1 MKVGEWE
8 HPTDKGNGQR
18 QHTPINVNNVLTE
31 TIVVYISIPGTTLQ
45 PQGDEPGQR
54 DIAKNH
60 GRLGGIC
67 QTPGYL
73 KKNFAIDMLKETG
86 VQLLCSVS
94 YDRRCTT

>member
-54 DIAKNH
+54 DTF
-60 GRLGGIC
+60 LC
-67 QTPGYL
+67 TQT
-73 KKNFAIDMLKETG
+73 
-86 VQLLCSVS
+86 LLELQQIPQELSDES
-94 YDRRCTT
+94 RRMGTSHRQR